1 MKAGFSATL
10 CFIVSLSLC
19 AISSCGHYIDKATT
33 ERSVP
38 VMQGTFNFYADSNVL
53 VYKSKVALT
62 MDSETYDPKSFYV
75 KLPKGLK
82 WYTMDNSQT
91 FVFYYGKDQAVVV
104 LIDLFHADHFRDS
117 DYVPT
122 NTDIKTLIT
131 KAAPSASAKYD
142 IRQIEE
148 ISGAK
153 QLIRK
158 RGAATILLYNIPPA
172 KYIKFVTFID
182 SLKFL

>member
-1 MKAGFSATL
+1 MKAGFAATFW
-10 CFIVSLSLC
+10 FIVSASLC

-38 VMQGTFNFYADSNVL
+38 VMQGTFDFYADSNVL

-62 MDSETYDPKSFYV
+62 MDAESYKPKAFYV

-82 WYTMDNSQT
+82 WYTVENSQT
-91 FVFYYGKDQAVVV
+91 FVFYYGKAQAVVV
-104 LIDLFHADHFRDS
+104 LIDLFHGDHIRDS

-122 NTDIKTLIT
+122 NADIKTLIS
-131 KAAPSASAKYD
+131 KASPSASAKYD
-142 IRQIEE
+142 IKQIEA
-148 ISGAK
+148 IPGAK

-158 RGAATILLYNIPPA
+158 RGAATILLYNIPPG
-172 KYIKFVTFID
+172 KYEKFITFID